1 MNNGLSYT
9 PIHDHDW
16 TDDHASHSS
25 ILIIPHYDQ
34 RSQGMLE
41 LNSGTYYHIL
51 IIQDWRIDHQLSS
64 MLIIY
69 LKIFIFIFLGI
80 NQDSPLPQSMKT
92 PSMTQILRILNPGQ
106 KVVHFDPRGQR
117 RFIWFGQKLPG
128 VQELLELLRR
138 DLLQTTG
145 VHRLRH
151 SLHRLLQQLSSN
163 SLSSLVVVVSGMDM
177 AVVEVVILPN

>member
-1 MNNGLSYT
+1 
-9 PIHDHDW
+9 
-16 TDDHASHSS
+16 
-25 ILIIPHYDQ
+25 
-34 RSQGMLE
+34 
-41 LNSGTYYHIL
+41 
-51 IIQDWRIDHQLSS
+51 

-69 LKIFIFIFLGI
+69 LKIFIFIFFW
-80 NQDSPLPQSMKT
+80 DQSGFT
-92 PSMTQILRILNPGQ
+92 LTTEHEDAQHDQILRILNPGQ